1 MHKLAK
7 RTLLIIGL
15 LTLLLGFFIT
25 RLRFDYNFE
34 NFFPSGDKDLDFFL
48 LYREAFENDN
58 DFLLI
63 GIENEQGIFQ
73 QDFLQRIDTVTQQ
86 LDSLSLTRQVISITN
101 LKNPIIGPLG
111 VLLPPALRMNEPQF
125 YLQDSAALYA
135 NPSVRGSLLATSAP
149 AVAIIIN
156 HKEQISKRLA
166 DSLMLQVDRIL
177 RPHRFDAVHMAGKVQ
192 AQSVYVEKMQ
202 GEFIIFAAASMILVV
217 IFLALAYRSVW
228 GIAVPILVILLSV
241 IWTLGIMGMSGKM
254 LDVMMVLLP
263 TIIFVVGM
271 SDVVHILTK
280 YIEEL
285 RNGLPK
291 KQAILITL
299 KEVGMATFLTSLT
312 TSIGF
317 LTLLTANIRP
327 IREFGLYVAIGVFA
341 AFFLAFTVLPA
352 VMVLMKTP
360 RVVNRTQNRLLW
372 TSSLRRAFQWVL
384 QYRLLILAGSGIV
397 LLLSLLGISRLESN
411 TFLLE
416 DIREGDP
423 LKEDVYFFDR
433 NFGGNKPFE
442 MAIIVK
448 DSSQSVYSAKVL
460 KEVEL
465 LEQYLQQTYGVQS
478 ITSPV
483 LLVKGTHRALN
494 GGQQEYFNLPAESK
508 VYDRIENYLRR
519 LQRSENAIP
528 LVANNGILGRMT
540 GRMPDWGSK
549 LSEEKNRQLQDF
561 IQTNTDTSLV
571 DFQLTGSS
579 VLIDKNAIYINK
591 NMLEGLGIAFGVIAL
606 IIGVLYRSLRMVLIA
621 LIPNMLPLLMI
632 AGLMGFFGIYLK
644 ASTSII
650 FTIAFGI
657 AVDDTIHFLS
667 KLKLELNKGRSLAYA
682 VKHTYLFTGKAI
694 IITSIML
701 AGGFLTLILST
712 FGGTFYTG
720 LLVSLTLVFAV
731 LADLSLLPI
740 LILLFL
746 KTKKGQD

>member
-1 MHKLAK
+1 
-7 RTLLIIGL
+7 
-15 LTLLLGFFIT
+15 
-25 RLRFDYNFE
+25 
-34 NFFPSGDKDLDFFL
+34 
-48 LYREAFENDN
+48 
-58 DFLLI
+58 
-63 GIENEQGIFQ
+63 
-73 QDFLQRIDTVTQQ
+73 
-86 LDSLSLTRQVISITN
+86 
-101 LKNPIIGPLG
+101 
-111 VLLPPALRMNEPQF
+111 
-125 YLQDSAALYA
+125 
-135 NPSVRGSLLATSAP
+135 
-149 AVAIIIN
+149 
-156 HKEQISKRLA
+156 
-166 DSLMLQVDRIL
+166 
-177 RPHRFDAVHMAGKVQ
+177 
-192 AQSVYVEKMQ
+192 
-202 GEFIIFAAASMILVV
+202 
-217 IFLALAYRSVW
+217 
-228 GIAVPILVILLSV
+228 
-241 IWTLGIMGMSGKM
+241 
-254 LDVMMVLLP
+254 
-263 TIIFVVGM
+263 
-271 SDVVHILTK
+271 
-280 YIEEL
+280 
-285 RNGLPK
+285 
-291 KQAILITL
+291 
-299 KEVGMATFLTSLT
+299 
-312 TSIGF
+312 
-317 LTLLTANIRP
+317 
-327 IREFGLYVAIGVFA
+327 
-341 AFFLAFTVLPA
+341 
-352 VMVLMKTP
+352 MVLMKTP